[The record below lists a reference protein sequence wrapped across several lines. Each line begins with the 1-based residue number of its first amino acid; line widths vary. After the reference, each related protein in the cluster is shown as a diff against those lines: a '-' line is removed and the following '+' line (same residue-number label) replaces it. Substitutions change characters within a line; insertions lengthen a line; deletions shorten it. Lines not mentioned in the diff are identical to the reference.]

1 MTINSY
7 GEIMSQTLEAIS
19 VIMIDQDGRIA
30 FINEEYAKVLNVDPE
45 EVIGIPVEDIIPH
58 SRMPHVLRTGKE
70 EIGSVF
76 IMKNGVPIIVNR
88 IPIKK
93 NGKIIGVVAYT
104 TYNKLADINTY
115 QRQILYL
122 NHELSIYKNE
132 LTKLRGAKYS
142 LDQVIGTSPE
152 IIKLKDLTRKVAKT
166 KSTVLIVG
174 ETGTGKEAIAHSI
187 HQLSP
192 RGHQPFIRLNCAAIP
207 QELLEAEMFGYEEGA
222 FTGAKKGGRP
232 GKFELANGGTLFL
245 DEVHQLPLSLQSKLL
260 RVLQEK
266 EIERVGGEKLIGVD
280 VRLICTTNQNL
291 IEMVNKG
298 EFRDDFYYRIN
309 VVEIAIPP
317 LRDRIEDIPQLVDHF
332 IAKSNRELGLDIKGV
347 EEEVYDLFIRYHW
360 PGNIRELEHA
370 LERAAN
376 SVQSGCFTL
385 ADLDFIVRRI
395 NYNAAAEE
403 ESPKT
408 MEEVRNRAEKAAII
422 QALRKTNSNKK
433 LAAELLQID
442 RTVLYDKIKKY
453 QIQ

>member
-1 MTINSY
+1 MNNSNI
-7 GEIMSQTLEAIS
+7 EDMLSQTLEAIS
-19 VIMIDQDGRIA
+19 VIMIDQEGKSA
-30 FINEEYAKVLNVDPE
+30 FVTEEYAKVLKVDPE
-45 EVIGIPVEDIIPH
+45 KAVGTPIEDIIPNT
-58 SRMPHVLRTGKE
+58 RMTHVLRTGKE

-93 NGKIIGVVAYT
+93 DGEIIGVVSYT

-115 QRQILYL
+115 QKQILYL
-122 NHELSIYKNE
+122 NHELNVYKTE

-142 LDQVIGTSPE
+142 LDQVIGTSPA

-166 KSTVLIVG
+166 KSTVLVVG
-174 ETGTGKEAIAHSI
+174 ETGTGKEAIAHAI

-192 RGHQPFIRLNCAAIP
+192 RGHFPFIRLNCAAIP
-207 QELLEAEMFGYEEGA
+207 KELLESEMFGYEEGA

-232 GKFELANGGTLFL
+232 GKFELANGGTLLL
-245 DEVHQLPLSLQSKLL
+245 DEIHQLPLNLQSKLL

-266 EIERVGGEKLIGVD
+266 EIERVGGEKLIEVD

-291 IEMVNKG
+291 LELVNKG

-317 LRDRIEDIPQLVDHF
+317 LRERIEDIPQLVNHF
-332 IAKSNRELGLDIKGV
+332 IAKGNQELGLDIKGV
-347 EEEVYDLFIRYHW
+347 TEEVLDIFTQYNW

-376 SVQSGCFTL
+376 SVQTGYIQL
-385 ADLDFIVRRI
+385 RDLDFIARRI
-395 NYNAAAEE
+395 NSTFDLAGDMPV
-403 ESPKT
+403 S
-408 MEEVRNRAEKAAII
+408 MEDIKARAEKEAII
-422 QALRKTNSNKK
+422 QALRKTNGNKK
-433 LAAELLQID
+433 LAAELLKID
-442 RTVLYDKIKKY
+442 RTVLYDKIKKHR
-453 QIQ
+453 IF

>member
-1 MTINSY
+1 MTIY
-7 GEIMSQTLEAIS
+7 CDGEIMSQTLEAIS

-45 EVIGIPVEDIIPH
+45 AVIGIPVEEIIPH

-93 NGKIIGVVAYT
+93 NGEIIGVVAYT

-192 RGHQPFIRLNCAAIP
+192 RSHQPFIRLNCAAIP
-207 QELLEAEMFGYEEGA
+207 KELLEAEMFGYEEGA

-245 DEVHQLPLSLQSKLL
+245 DEVHQLPLNLQSKLL

-332 IAKSNRELGLDIKGV
+332 IAKSNREMGLDIKGV
-347 EEEVYDLFIRYHW
+347 EEKVYDLFGRYHW

-385 ADLDFIVRRI
+385 ADLDFIARRI
-395 NYNAAAEE
+395 NYNASDEE

-408 MEEVRNRAEKAAII
+408 MEEIRNRAEKEAII
-422 QALRKTNSNKK
+422 QALRKTNRNKK
-433 LAAELLQID
+433 LAAEVLQID

>member
-1 MTINSY
+1 MTIHCD

-45 EVIGIPVEDIIPH
+45 EVIGIPVEEIIPH

-88 IPIKK
+88 IPVKK
-93 NGKIIGVVAYT
+93 NGEIIGVVAYT

-207 QELLEAEMFGYEEGA
+207 KELLEAEMFGYEEGA

-245 DEVHQLPLSLQSKLL
+245 DEVHQLPLNLQSKLL

-266 EIERVGGEKLIGVD
+266 EIERVGGEKLIGID
-280 VRLICTTNQNL
+280 ARLICTTNQNL

-317 LRDRIEDIPQLVDHF
+317 LRERIDDIPQLVDHF
-332 IAKSNRELGLDIKGV
+332 IAKNNRELGLDIKGV
-347 EEEVYDLFIRYHW
+347 EEEVYDLFSRYHW

-385 ADLDFIVRRI
+385 ADLDFIARRI
-395 NYNAAAEE
+395 NYNASDEE

-408 MEEVRNRAEKAAII
+408 MEEIRNRAEKAAII
-422 QALRKTNSNKK
+422 QALRKTNRNKK